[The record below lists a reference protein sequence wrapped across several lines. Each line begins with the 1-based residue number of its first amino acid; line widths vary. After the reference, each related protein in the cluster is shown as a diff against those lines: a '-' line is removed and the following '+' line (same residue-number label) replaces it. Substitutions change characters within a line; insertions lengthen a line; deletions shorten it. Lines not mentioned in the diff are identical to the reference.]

1 MASLVSKTPLYKASA
16 LTRKYLYLLSAGFT
30 FLILQYMCLHVFKVC
45 SNIMIF
51 NAEVL
56 HVLCTFSGA
65 FKTPCPCCD
74 HCHAFFG
81 VTVRKTAFVSL
92 IYFMQVGL
100 PMLCLYP
107 LQYTAKSA
115 IQHVPSPQ
123 IKFDCSG
130 SMILCLF
137 SLIVIVDRLFLFH

>member
-1 MASLVSKTPLYKASA
+1 MYCVLFLVPLK
-16 LTRKYLYLLSAGFT
+16 R
-30 FLILQYMCLHVFKVC
+30 HVRVV
-45 SNIMIF
+45 II
-51 NAEVL
+51 AVL
-56 HVLCTFSGA
+56 
-65 FKTPCPCCD
+65 
-74 HCHAFFG
+74 FFG
-81 VTVRKTAFVSL
+81 VTVRNTAFVSL

-130 SMILCLF
+130 SMILYLF